1 MAATIDDHSA
11 MARAD
16 QHWNLI
22 TPIAALAEAAMQKD
36 YGRAGPECRVP
47 DSGTF
52 VVHVAL
58 LACDRQG
65 GGTMRFEIR
74 KVVVV

>member
-1 MAATIDDHSA
+1 

-22 TPIAALAEAAMQKD
+22 TPIAAMAEASMQKD
-36 YGRAGPECRVP
+36 YGRAGAECRVP
-47 DSGTF
+47 DSSA
-52 VVHVAL
+52 VVIRVAL

-65 GGTMRFEIR
+65 RGTMRFEIR